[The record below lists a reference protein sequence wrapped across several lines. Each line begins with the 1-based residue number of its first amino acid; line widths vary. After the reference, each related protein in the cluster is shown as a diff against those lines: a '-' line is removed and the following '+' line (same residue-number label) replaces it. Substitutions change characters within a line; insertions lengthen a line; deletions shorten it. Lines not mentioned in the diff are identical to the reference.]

1 MPMEEALEGA
11 DREVAPVRV
20 AEDVELPLDKAE
32 HMVELD
38 RDHAVRREDPGD
50 GGDEGVRVISVRQR
64 VTCDDDASPRA
75 PRSESLGGLRIER
88 RRGDPRVGPATE
100 VRLATEAMDREA
112 VPGEGAAGPRVRHV
126 DIDHDPVRAETGQE
140 EVDWPRRCVGRT
152 ACLVSVARNGP

>member
-1 MPMEEALEGA
+1 MEEVLEGA

-64 VTCDDDASPRA
+64 VTCDDDASPA
-75 PRSESLGGLRIER
+75 CPPPREPR
-88 RRGDPRVGPATE
+88 RPPDRTATWRSTGRSRDRGPAG
-100 VRLATEAMDREA
+100 D
-112 VPGEGAAGPRVRHV
+112 
-126 DIDHDPVRAETGQE
+126 
-140 EVDWPRRCVGRT
+140 
-152 ACLVSVARNGP
+152 